1 VGVLDIESGRW
12 LRPPEISGDNIVEVA
27 YAPDGATFVG
37 TGLGGTVSL
46 WDGRTNTLLATAR
59 RSQTTWAAVEFLPDG
74 HTVVIATLD
83 GGVHTW
89 DTRPSTWMEFACTVA
104 GRNLST
110 DEWSDAFGN
119 RPYRETCST
128 S

>member
-1 VGVLDIESGRW
+1 M
-12 LRPPEISGDNIVEVA
+12 A

-37 TGLGGTVSL
+37 PGLGGTVSL

-74 HTVVIATLD
+74 HTVVIAAPD

-89 DTRPSTWMEFACTVA
+89 DTRPGTWVEFACTVA
-104 GRNLST
+104 GRNLT
-110 DEWSDAFGN
+110 TGEWRDAFGD
-119 RPYRETCST
+119 RPYRDTCPT